1 MENHLDK
8 FETQKDLFGD
18 YVIIE
23 RWDNFISFD
32 VESPYNDAT
41 ISFNLNI
48 GDLTKLRDMI
58 DALISETK

>member
-8 FETQKDLFGD
+8 FETEKDLFGD

-32 VESPYNDAT
+32 VENSYSETT

-48 GDLTKLRDMI
+48 GDLIKLRDMI